1 MQTYEK
7 TDFSAALNTLA
18 EILGRR
24 LNATAIDGYFESL
37 RRYPL
42 TPVLLTLREMQEE
55 EERFPAPVKI
65 IAKLKSKHMTTA
77 QRADEPNTEWLRG
90 KLQASTCVCGA
101 NKLAGDPFC
110 APCWEIVEA
119 RQWGNEIRLTEAYF
133 LGACAS
139 LRGAEI
145 EIRDPEIKPGLK
157 RIGGW

>member
-7 TDFSAALNTLA
+7 TDFSAALDTLA

-55 EERFPAPVKI
+55 EDRFPAPVKI
-65 IAKLKSKHMTTA
+65 IAKLKSKYMTTA
-77 QRADEPNTEWLRG
+77 QRNDEPNSEWLRG

-101 NKLAGDPFC
+101 GKLMGNPFC
-110 APCWEIVEA
+110 STCWEIVED
-119 RQWGNEIRLTEAYF
+119 RQWGDEIRLIEAHF

-139 LRGAEI
+139 LRGAKI
-145 EIRDPEIKPGLK
+145 KIIDPEIKPGLK
-157 RIGGW
+157 RDGAW